1 MASEHNKGEVE
12 VKAFRGFL
20 ELSGLPFNPPSM
32 KSGYLQNPT
41 FFVDAQLK
49 VSLPAQGAISNATN
63 VSPFWGLRFAYPPC
77 IDCLRCGGKLREGL
91 TMVALRVT
99 HPTRTS
105 NGATRGALLS

>member
-1 MASEHNKGEVE
+1 
-12 VKAFRGFL
+12 
-20 ELSGLPFNPPSM
+20 M

-91 TMVALRVT
+91 TMVALRVA

-105 NGATRGALLS
+105 NGATRGALLSCPFNMILPLDHMHVHRGRRELHNE